1 MHISNYN
8 YILKVTLK
16 LYDASTFQRGRVYV
30 LDSEDESDITVII
43 NLQKP
48 FCTN

>member
-16 LYDASTFQRGRVYV
+16 LYDASTFQRRRIYV
-30 LDSEDESDITVII
+30 LDSGDESEIAVIET
-43 NLQKP
+43 L
-48 FCTN
+48 

>member
-1 MHISNYN
+1 MHIS

-16 LYDASTFQRGRVYV
+16 LYDASTFQRRHVYV
-30 LDSEDESDITVII
+30 LDSEDESDITVIAT
-43 NLQKP
+43 LQKP